1 MLAKRISELDAGAAP
16 RTLGRP
22 LASVPQLYQ
31 YQVVPPF
38 SCDEDGYP
46 ESDSAPV
53 EGEPHTDVLYYVVP
67 VVKARFGHRGRVRTN
82 GPIYYEEGNPRA
94 CIVPDMFV
102 ALGVG
107 EEARGTT
114 YKLWR
119 FPVPDFVLEVM
130 SPDSWRDDLGA
141 KKATY
146 QYLGV
151 QEYWVFDSR
160 GAPAKRGRRRVA
172 PPLAGFRLAGGVYE
186 PVLPDNSDRLLS
198 EVLDLELRLHDW
210 DLHLHD
216 VQTGERLL
224 SYPEEQAERF
234 KERDWRLREQEGRL
248 RERDERLKERDG
260 RLKEQAGR
268 LKERDGRLKEQDGR
282 LKERDGRL
290 KERSGRLKER
300 DGRLKERDDRL
311 KERDGRLKEK
321 AARLTAETALQQE
334 ADARRA
340 AEARLAALEAEL
352 QSRRNT

>member
-1 MLAKRISELDAGAAP
+1 MLAKRISELDGGAAP
-16 RTLGRP
+16 TALRRP

-114 YKLWR
+114 YKLWK

-130 SPDSWRDDLGA
+130 SPDSWRDDLGI

-146 QYLGV
+146 QHLGV
-151 QEYWVFDSR
+151 REYWVFDSR
-160 GAPAKRGRRRVA
+160 GAPFKRGRRRVA
-172 PPLAGFRLAGGVYE
+172 PPLAGFRLANGIYE
-186 PVLPDNSDRLLS
+186 PVLPDDSGRLLS
-198 EVLDLELRLHDW
+198 EVLGLELRLHDW
-210 DLHLHD
+210 DLQQLHD
-216 VQTGERLL
+216 AQSGERLL

-234 KERDWRLREQEGRL
+234 KERDWRLRERDGRL
-248 RERDERLKERDG
+248 KERDWRLKEQQGRLQERDGRLKERDERLKERDG
-260 RLKEQAGR
+260 RLKERDERFKEREGR
-268 LKERDGRLKEQDGR
+268 LKERDE
-282 LKERDGRL
+282 
-290 KERSGRLKER
+290 
-300 DGRLKERDDRL
+300 
-311 KERDGRLKEK
+311 RLKEK
-321 AARLTAETALQQE
+321 AARLAAE
-334 ADARRA
+334 ADLLREAEARRA
-340 AEARLAALEAEL
+340 AEVRLAALEAEL
-352 QSRRNT
+352 QSRRNA